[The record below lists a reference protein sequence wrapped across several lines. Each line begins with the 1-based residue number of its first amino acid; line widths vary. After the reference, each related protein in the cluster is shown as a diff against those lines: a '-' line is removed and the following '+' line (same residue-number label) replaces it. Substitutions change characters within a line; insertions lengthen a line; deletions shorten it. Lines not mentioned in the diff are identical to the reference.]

1 LTRLVPVPPA
11 AQLAGPL
18 GDYKRAAAAKRRQL
32 ALGAMLIATALVIS
46 AVGAEVR
53 PVALWNHIG
62 NFASYFDR
70 LLILDTGARVWTDPQ
85 EWFWG
90 LMRWGRLLGETLLIA
105 YVATLTGVVGAFA
118 AAAPAS
124 RNLMRR
130 AWVRFAVRR
139 TLEFCRTVPDIVFAL
154 IFVAAFGLGALPGV
168 LAIAIHTTGALGKL
182 FTEVVENID
191 MAPVEGVAS
200 TGASWLS
207 QVRFAAAPQV
217 LSNLVSYA
225 LLRFEVNV
233 RGATVIGFVGA
244 GGIGQD
250 LIVAIRKFYYSD
262 VSAMLLMIVVTVMA
276 IDMLS
281 ARLRHRLLAME
292 STR

>member
-1 LTRLVPVPPA
+1 VTLTASRLPI
-11 AQLAGPL
+11 
-18 GDYKRAAAAKRRQL
+18 RATK
-32 ALGAMLIATALVIS
+32 
-46 AVGAEVR
+46 
-53 PVALWNHIG
+53 W
-62 NFASYFDR
+62 
-70 LLILDTGARVWTDPQ
+70 
-85 EWFWG
+85 
-90 LMRWGRLLGETLLIA
+90 LGETLLIA
-105 YVATLTGVVGAFA
+105 YIATLTGVVGALA

-139 TLEFCRTVPDIVFAL
+139 SLEFCRTVPDIVFAL

-182 FTEVVENID
+182 FTEVGENID

-207 QVRFAAAPQV
+207 QVRFAVTPQV

-262 VSAMLLMIVVTVMA
+262 VSAMLLMIIATVMA

-292 STR
+292 SRP

>member
-1 LTRLVPVPPA
+1 
-11 AQLAGPL
+11 
-18 GDYKRAAAAKRRQL
+18 
-32 ALGAMLIATALVIS
+32 
-46 AVGAEVR
+46 
-53 PVALWNHIG
+53 
-62 NFASYFDR
+62 
-70 LLILDTGARVWTDPQ
+70 
-85 EWFWG
+85 
-90 LMRWGRLLGETLLIA
+90 LLIA
-105 YVATLTGVVGAFA
+105 YVATLTGMVGAFA

-130 AWVRFAVRR
+130 AWVGFAVRR
-139 TLEFCRTVPDIVFAL
+139 SLEFCRTVPDIVFAL

-207 QVRFAAAPQV
+207 QVRFAVTPQV

-262 VSAMLLMIVVTVMA
+262 VSAMLLMIIATVMA

-292 STR
+292 SRP

>member
-11 AQLAGPL
+11 AQLARPIS
-18 GDYKRAAAAKRRQL
+18 DYKQAVAAKRRHL
-32 ALGAMLIATALVIS
+32 ALGAVLIATALVIS

-53 PVALWNHIG
+53 PVIWWNHIG
-62 NFASYFDR
+62 NFTSYFDR
-70 LLILDTGARVWTDPQ
+70 LLMLDTGARVWTDPQ

-90 LMRWGRLLGETLLIA
+90 LARWGRLLGETLLIA

-139 TLEFCRTVPDIVFAL
+139 ALEFCRTVPDIVFAL
-154 IFVAAFGLGALPGV
+154 IFVAAFGLGALAGI

-207 QVRFAAAPQV
+207 QVRFAVTPQV

-262 VSAMLLMIVVTVMA
+262 VSAMLLMIIVTVMA

-281 ARLRHRLLAME
+281 ARVRHRLLAMG
-292 STR
+292 SRP

>member
-11 AQLAGPL
+11 VQLAGPIS
-18 GDYKRAAAAKRRQL
+18 DYKQTVAAKRRHL
-32 ALGAMLIATALVIS
+32 ALGAVLIATALVI
-46 AVGAEVR
+46 AAIGAEVR
-53 PVALWNHIG
+53 PVTWWNHIG
-62 NFASYFDR
+62 NFTSYFDR
-70 LLILDTGARVWTDPQ
+70 LLKLDTGARVWTDPQ

-90 LMRWGRLLGETLLIA
+90 LARWGRLLGETLLIA

-139 TLEFCRTVPDIVFAL
+139 SLEFCRTVPDIVFAL

-207 QVRFAAAPQV
+207 QVRFAVTPQV

-262 VSAMLLMIVVTVMA
+262 VSAILLMIIATVMA

-281 ARLRHRLLAME
+281 ARVRHRLLAME
-292 STR
+292 SRP

>member
-1 LTRLVPVPPA
+1 LF
-11 AQLAGPL
+11 
-18 GDYKRAAAAKRRQL
+18 RR
-32 ALGAMLIATALVIS
+32 S
-46 AVGAEVR
+46 
-53 PVALWNHIG
+53 
-62 NFASYFDR
+62 
-70 LLILDTGARVWTDPQ
+70 
-85 EWFWG
+85 
-90 LMRWGRLLGETLLIA
+90 
-105 YVATLTGVVGAFA
+105 LTGVIGAFA

-139 TLEFCRTVPDIVFAL
+139 SLEFCRTVPDIVFAL
-154 IFVAAFGLGALPGV
+154 IFVAAFGLGALPGI

-207 QVRFAAAPQV
+207 QVRFAVTPQV

-262 VSAMLLMIVVTVMA
+262 VSAMLLMIIVTVMA

-281 ARLRHRLLAME
+281 ARLPHRLLAME
-292 STR
+292 SRP